1 MSQPTPTTARTE
13 PPAPQTLSRTK
24 KKLRLRRFFLFLGP
38 FVVAAGCAY
47 LYFTGG
53 RFVSTDNAYVQ
64 ADKVTISAEVSGPIT
79 EVLVQEN
86 QAVRQGQPLF
96 TIDDRSYRISLAE
109 AQAHRQQV
117 LTDIK
122 TRKASYQQKQSE
134 MALAESD
141 INFASKEY
149 HRQSTLDSN
158 QAVAKAKLD
167 SAQHD
172 LEVSSLHRDII
183 RSEAKQILARLEGN
197 PEIAVEQLA
206 EYKLAEADVAN
217 AELDLEHTV
226 VRAPFSG
233 IVSKVPQVGKH
244 VATGGAVMSLIGNT
258 KLWIEANVK
267 ETELTRILPGQHVE
281 IDIDTFPDDKLH
293 GRVESISPATGSEFA
308 IIPAQNASGNWVK
321 VVQRIPV
328 RIVLEDSQPAP
339 KLILRAGMSATVNI
353 DTEFQR
359 QLPPFVENLF
369 RERGKAG
376 EATITP
382 VAQR

>member
-1 MSQPTPTTARTE
+1 
-13 PPAPQTLSRTK
+13 
-24 KKLRLRRFFLFLGP
+24 
-38 FVVAAGCAY
+38 
-47 LYFTGG
+47 
-53 RFVSTDNAYVQ
+53 
-64 ADKVTISAEVSGPIT
+64 
-79 EVLVQEN
+79 
-86 QAVRQGQPLF
+86 
-96 TIDDRSYRISLAE
+96 
-109 AQAHRQQV
+109 
-117 LTDIK
+117 
-122 TRKASYQQKQSE
+122 
-134 MALAESD
+134 
-141 INFASKEY
+141 
-149 HRQSTLDSN
+149 
-158 QAVAKAKLD
+158 
-167 SAQHD
+167 
-172 LEVSSLHRDII
+172 
-183 RSEAKQILARLEGN
+183 
-197 PEIAVEQLA
+197 
-206 EYKLAEADVAN
+206 
-217 AELDLEHTV
+217 
-226 VRAPFSG
+226 
-233 IVSKVPQVGKH
+233 
-244 VATGGAVMSLIGNT
+244 MSLIGNT

-281 IDIDTFPDDKLH
+281 IDIDTFPDDKLR